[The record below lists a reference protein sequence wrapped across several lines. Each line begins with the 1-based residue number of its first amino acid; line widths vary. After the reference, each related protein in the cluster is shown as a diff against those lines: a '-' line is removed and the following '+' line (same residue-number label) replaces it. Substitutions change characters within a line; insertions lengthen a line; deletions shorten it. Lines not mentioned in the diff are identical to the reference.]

1 MSPETRHFKE
11 REQLPTQTCIMTS
24 PEAVAGLLAAPVSA
38 GSLMAPSFP
47 GTSGHHVPSKTRAP
61 LTDLTTRQVME
72 LVLDLSCAHMPA
84 ACPAALLTLRGCGS
98 GSKAGVDRLTAS
110 HCHTV

>member
-1 MSPETRHFKE
+1 MN
-11 REQLPTQTCIMTS
+11 S
-24 PEAVAGLLAAPVSA
+24 PEAVAGLLGAPVSA

-84 ACPAALLTLRGCGS
+84 ACPAALLTLRVV
-98 GSKAGVDRLTAS
+98 AVAPRLGLKG
-110 HCHTV
+110 